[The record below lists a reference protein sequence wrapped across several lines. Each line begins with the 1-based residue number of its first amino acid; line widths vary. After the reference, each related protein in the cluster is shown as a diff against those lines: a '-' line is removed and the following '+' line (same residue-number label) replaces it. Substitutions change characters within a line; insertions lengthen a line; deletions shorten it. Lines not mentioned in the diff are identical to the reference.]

1 SATFGN
7 DVARLSA
14 DMLDQPRR
22 IDVGAV
28 AKPVDTVRQR
38 LYTVHQERKL
48 ELLQQLLKEENI
60 PSALIFLRTKHRTD
74 AVTFASPGDH
84 LQLNAIEKALGKNL
98 PRTEWEGEAPVL
110 SLFRPAGIARPKSGF
125 RRQRSLLRQR

>member
-1 SATFGN
+1 MYGLGADRMLDMGFLPDIRRIVYKLPKQRQTLMFSATFGN

-38 LYTVHQERKL
+38 LYTVH
-48 ELLQQLLKEENI
+48 
-60 PSALIFLRTKHRTD
+60 
-74 AVTFASPGDH
+74 
-84 LQLNAIEKALGKNL
+84 
-98 PRTEWEGEAPVL
+98 
-110 SLFRPAGIARPKSGF
+110 
-125 RRQRSLLRQR
+125 